1 MLYAVIMAGGSGT
14 RLWPLSRRNQPKQAL
29 KLIGD
34 RTMFQHAVDRL
45 SPLFTPD
52 RICVVTNDEL
62 ATVLKRQAPDIPADN
77 FIVEPAGRDSA
88 PAAGLAAVHLVKR
101 DPSAVMVML
110 TADHFIVDTAQ
121 FRAALG
127 AASEVAS
134 EGAIVTLGIR
144 PTAPDTRFGYISLGT
159 GQQIVDGFRV
169 YDSAGF
175 REKPD
180 QATAQ
185 KFIDDGRHVW
195 NSGMFV
201 WRADRLLGEFQ
212 QQLPETY
219 EALRSIGD
227 ALGTP
232 DADRVLAAEWQ
243 KVRRVSID
251 YGLMEHARDVY
262 VIPIDIGWSDI
273 GSWGALLDVLDA
285 DADGN
290 VSTGPLLA
298 RDTRGTYV
306 RSDKLVA
313 AIGLSDMVIVDT
325 PDVLLV
331 CPRDRAEEVRDL
343 VRKMETEG
351 NSVYL

>member
-127 AASEVAS
+127 AASDVAS

-159 GQQIVDGFRV
+159 GQQIVDGFR
-169 YDSAGF
+169 DECT
-175 REKPD
+175 R
-180 QATAQ
+180 
-185 KFIDDGRHVW
+185 
-195 NSGMFV
+195 
-201 WRADRLLGEFQ
+201 
-212 QQLPETY
+212 
-219 EALRSIGD
+219 
-227 ALGTP
+227 
-232 DADRVLAAEWQ
+232 
-243 KVRRVSID
+243 VRRVTPSSPS
-251 YGLMEHARDVY
+251 YARTTSCSRTSGDRTR
-262 VIPIDIGWSDI
+262 PRRARS
-273 GSWGALLDVLDA
+273 SPRTS
-285 DADGN
+285 N
-290 VSTGPLLA
+290 MST
-298 RDTRGTYV
+298 
-306 RSDKLVA
+306 
-313 AIGLSDMVIVDT
+313 
-325 PDVLLV
+325 
-331 CPRDRAEEVRDL
+331 
-343 VRKMETEG
+343 
-351 NSVYL
+351 